1 MSKPWPALSI
11 ADATARL
18 TAPGAMFE
26 IEDIDIRGVRTRTW
40 KNVPPTLRQV
50 FEIGRGHGAR
60 TFLVYEDD
68 RATFEAFARAA
79 LAIAAELQQ
88 KGVRKGDRV
97 AIAMRNL
104 PEWPAAF
111 FGAVLIGAIAT
122 PLNAWWTEP
131 ELVYGLNDSG
141 AKALICDPERLQRIQ
156 GRLADLPALERIYV
170 SRWTGAPPEGVIAL
184 EAVTGPVNAWG
195 KLPPGKMP
203 DVFPTPEDDA
213 TLFYTSGTTGAAK
226 GVLGTHRGIVSTI
239 WAQLFSQARTYVRR
253 GETPPVRTASSPQL
267 AALVSV
273 PLFHTTGCK
282 AYMVPAL
289 FIGSKLVFTRRW
301 DAEEAM
307 RLIEREKIT
316 NAGGVPTIA
325 LQLLEHPARTNY
337 DLSSLLIMGYG
348 GAPAPKDLVGE
359 IVHTLPS
366 CVAAC
371 GWGMTETSATFTN
384 HGGEDYANR
393 PDSAGPPVAVC
404 ELQIRGDDGALLP
417 VGESGELWV
426 KGPNI
431 AKAYWRQPE
440 ATAATFVDGWLR
452 TGDLARV
459 DDEGFLYIVGR
470 AKDMLIRGGEN
481 ILCPEVERALLEHP
495 AVMDAAVVPIA
506 HPTLGEEP
514 GAIVALHGGQSVG
527 EDELKAFVGRRLAAF
542 KVPVRVLFHD
552 GVLPRN
558 PAGKLQKR
566 DLAKLFA

>member
-1 MSKPWPALSI
+1 MNKSWPAISL
-11 ADATARL
+11 AQATALL

-26 IEDIDIRGVRTRTW
+26 MDEIDIRGVKTRVW
-40 KNVPPTLRQV
+40 KNVPPTLRHV
-50 FEIGRGHGAR
+50 FEIGRSHGDK
-60 TFLVYEDD
+60 TFLVYEND
-68 RATFEAFARAA
+68 RASFESFARAA

-88 KGVRKGDRV
+88 KGVQRGDRV

-104 PEWPAAF
+104 PEWVAAF
-111 FGAVLIGAIAT
+111 FGAALIGAIAT

-131 ELVYGLNDSG
+131 ELVHGLSDSG
-141 AKALICDPERLQRIQ
+141 AKALICDPERLQRIES
-156 GRLADLPALERIYV
+156 RRADLPALEQIYV
-170 SRWTGAPPEGVIAL
+170 SRWTGALPEGVIAL
-184 EAVTGPVNAWG
+184 ETITGTVNAWG
-195 KLPPGKMP
+195 RLPVGDLP

-213 TLFYTSGTTGAAK
+213 TLFYTSGTTGTAK

-239 WAQLFSQARTYVRR
+239 WAQLFSQARTFVRR
-253 GETPPVRTASSPQL
+253 GETPPVRDANSPQL
-267 AALVSV
+267 AGLISV

-282 AYMVPAL
+282 AYMAPAL
-289 FIGSKLVFTRRW
+289 FAGSKLVFTRKW
-301 DAEEAM
+301 DAEDAM

-316 NAGGVPTIA
+316 TAGGVPTIA
-325 LQLLEHPARTNY
+325 LQLLEHPSRADY
-337 DLSSLLIMGYG
+337 DLSSLAIMGYG

-359 IVHTLPS
+359 IVHILPG

-404 ELQIRGDDGALLP
+404 DLQIRGEDGGLLP

-426 KGPNI
+426 QGPNV
-431 AKAYWRQPE
+431 AKGYWRQPE

-459 DDEGFLYIVGR
+459 DEEGFLYIVGR
-470 AKDMLIRGGEN
+470 AKDMIIRGGEN
-481 ILCPEVERALLEHP
+481 ILCPEVERALMDHP
-495 AVMDAAVVPIA
+495 AVMDAGVVPIP

-514 GAIVALHGGQSVG
+514 GAIVALHAGQSAG
-527 EDELKAFVGRRLAAF
+527 EDELKTFVRERLAGF
-542 KVPVRVLFHD
+542 KVPVRILFHD

-566 DLAKLFA
+566 ELAKMFA